1 MKRFLYITLIGLSLL
16 YTPTERTKDDLSCAQ
31 YELSRKDCAA
41 DIVPDVISQEECEN
55 RNCCYYKS
63 STMDVPWC
71 FHGIDDVPTYLTLTS
86 SKSCALDRNLRKE
99 CGYKGITKEICES
112 RDCCYKIDDYESKV
126 PWCFHGYS
134 DSKTVTIE
142 EKVSYD
148 GTEE

>member
-1 MKRFLYITLIGLSLL
+1 MNKLLFITLIAQCLL
-16 YTPTERTKDDLSCAQ
+16 YTPTKRTTDDLSCGQ
-31 YELSRKDCAA
+31 HELLRKDCGRAG
-41 DIVPDVISQEECEN
+41 ITQEECEN
-55 RNCCYYKS
+55 KGCCYAPS
-63 STMDVPWC
+63 SIQNVPWC

-112 RDCCYKIDDYESKV
+112 RDCCYKIDDYESEV
-126 PWCFHGYS
+126 PWCFYGYQ
-134 DSKTVTIE
+134 DTLTVTID

>member
-31 YELSRKDCAA
+31 YEPLRTDCGWNG
-41 DIVPDVISQEECEN
+41 ITQEQCEN
-55 RNCCYYKS
+55 NGCCYYQS
-63 STMDVPWC
+63 SISGVPWC

-86 SKSCALDRNLRKE
+86 SKSCALDRELRKE

-126 PWCFHGYS
+126 PWFFHGYS